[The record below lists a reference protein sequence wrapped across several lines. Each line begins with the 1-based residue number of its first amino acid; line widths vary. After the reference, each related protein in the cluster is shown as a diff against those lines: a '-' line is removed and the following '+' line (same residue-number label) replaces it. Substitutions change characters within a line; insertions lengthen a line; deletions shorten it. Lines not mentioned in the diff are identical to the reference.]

1 MGVTY
6 SVRIQLKY
14 SNVDS
19 IMKLICH
26 RSDLNERLSTSKS
39 RTRKRHLTPPNQPI
53 LLSGVHTY
61 QKV

>member
-26 RSDLNERLSTSKS
+26 RSDLNERLSTSVIE
-39 RTRKRHLTPPNQPI
+39 TRK
-53 LLSGVHTY
+53 
-61 QKV
+61 